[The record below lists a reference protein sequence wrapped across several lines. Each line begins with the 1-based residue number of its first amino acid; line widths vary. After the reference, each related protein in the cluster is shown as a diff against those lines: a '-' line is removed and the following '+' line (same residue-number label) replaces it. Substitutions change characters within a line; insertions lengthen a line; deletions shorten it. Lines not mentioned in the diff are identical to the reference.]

1 VSGVV
6 QRRVQLGW
14 AAPKVLP
21 TRSRLGRLAGV
32 LGVER
37 RALETVLAAAHHD
50 LERLRRLT
58 LGELRALGLPARD
71 AERIFYLVQWER
83 LHAHL
88 ELHGE
93 LLERP
98 ELAPLLETLAPI
110 FERHFDHNDRLNDAL
125 LALYRAE
132 LLDHGATPVTTR
144 SPGGHAPRGWRRL
157 CGFFGL

>member
-6 QRRVQLGW
+6 QRGIQLGW
-14 AAPKVLP
+14 AAPKLRP
-21 TRSRLGRLAGV
+21 APNRLGRLAGA

-37 RALETVLAAAHHD
+37 RALETALTAAHRE

-58 LGELRALGLPARD
+58 LGDLRALGLRAHD

-83 LHAHL
+83 LQAHL

-98 ELAPLLETLAPI
+98 ELAPLLATLAPI
-110 FERHFDHNDRLNDAL
+110 FERHFDRNGRLNDAL

-132 LLDHGATPVTTR
+132 ITGRDGNSLNPEPLSSAKRFLLWLGF
-144 SPGGHAPRGWRRL
+144 APS
-157 CGFFGL
+157 

>member
-1 VSGVV
+1 MV
-6 QRRVQLGW
+6 QRGVQLGW
-14 AAPKVLP
+14 AAPRVLP
-21 TRSRLGRLAGV
+21 TRSCRGRLAGV

-37 RALETVLAAAHHD
+37 RALETVLTAAHHD

-58 LGELRALGLPARD
+58 LGDLRTLGLRTHD

-83 LHAHL
+83 LQAHL

-98 ELAPLLETLAPI
+98 KLAPLLGTLAPI
-110 FERHFDHNDRLNDAL
+110 FERHFDRNARLNDAL

-132 LLDHGATPVTTR
+132 LSDHGATPVTTR
-144 SPGGHAPRGWRRL
+144 SPDERASRGWRRL